1 MHPTDRRLVREITV
15 VIVVKLILITALWW
29 AFIRDAK
36 VAVDPGAMAAQVVAP
51 ASSKLHT
58 TSGETHGQ

>member
-1 MHPTDRRLVREITV
+1 MNTTDRRLVREITM
-15 VIVVKLILITALWW
+15 VIVIKLMLITALWW

-36 VAVDPGAMAAQVVAP
+36 VPVDPSAMAAQVATP
-51 ASSKLHT
+51 ASSELHT

>member
-1 MHPTDRRLVREITV
+1 MNPTDRRLVREITLL
-15 VIVVKLILITALWW
+15 IVLKLILITALWW

-51 ASSKLHT
+51 ASTKQHS
-58 TSGETHGQ
+58 TSGESHGQ

>member
-1 MHPTDRRLVREITV
+1 MNPSDQILVRHLTLVV
-15 VIVVKLILITALWW
+15 VIKLALITALWW

-58 TSGETHGQ
+58 TSGETQGQ

>member
-1 MHPTDRRLVREITV
+1 MNLPDQGLLRHLVV
-15 VIVVKLILITALWW
+15 VVLIKLALITALWW

-36 VAVDPGAMAAQVVAP
+36 VAVDTGAMAAQMVAP
-51 ASSKLHT
+51 ASTKQHT

>member
-1 MHPTDRRLVREITV
+1 MNPSDQRLLRHLTLAV
-15 VIVVKLILITALWW
+15 VIKLVLITALWW

-36 VAVDPGAMAAQVVAP
+36 VAVNPGVMAAQVSTP
-51 ASSKLHT
+51 ASTRQLT

>member
-1 MHPTDRRLVREITV
+1 MNPSDQILLRHLTLVV
-15 VIVVKLILITALWW
+15 VIKLALITALWW

-36 VAVDPGAMAAQVVAP
+36 VPVDPGAMAAQVVAP

>member
-1 MHPTDRRLVREITV
+1 MHPTDRRLVREITL
-15 VIVVKLILITALWW
+15 VIVLKLILITALWW

-36 VAVDPGAMAAQVVAP
+36 VPVDPGTMAAQVVAP